1 MCIGSKV
8 TPTDGEINS
17 LFVGKVLLQII
28 YRWPT
33 LTTQGDLLINVV
45 VDNWYALAQDVGLL
59 NNTML
64 VSQSSRAINFQGRKR
79 L

>member
-33 LTTQGDLLINVV
+33 VRLEPAILSVITP
-45 VDNWYALAQDVGLL
+45 YGLRHGMDAVRTDAGAVRT
-59 NNTML
+59 NT
-64 VSQSSRAINFQGRKR
+64 VRTKGRV
-79 L
+79 